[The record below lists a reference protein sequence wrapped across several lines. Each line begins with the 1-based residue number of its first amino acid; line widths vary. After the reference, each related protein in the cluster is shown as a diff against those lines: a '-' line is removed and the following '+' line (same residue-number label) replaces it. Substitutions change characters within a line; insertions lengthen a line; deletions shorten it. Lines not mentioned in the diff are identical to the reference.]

1 VAEELVKVFFR
12 LEKDKDGYPPVE
24 VESLWA
30 IPRED
35 GFELDNIPFYARGV
49 ALGDVVKVEK
59 AEDGGLEFTEVV
71 RRGGH
76 SCYRIWLL
84 KKRPDDPQFTF
95 EELKDLGLRVEM
107 DLNHV
112 MAIDVPPNVSLESV
126 DGFLG
131 RGKDTGRWELQDG
144 YYAGE

>member
-1 VAEELVKVFFR
+1 MAEELAKVFFY
-12 LEKDKDGYPPVE
+12 LEKDKDGYPPVG

-30 IPRED
+30 IPRDD

-49 ALGDVVKVEK
+49 ALGDVVSVEK
-59 AEDGGLEFTEVV
+59 AADGGLEFNGVV

-95 EELKDLGLRVEM
+95 EELKGLGLRVEI
-107 DLNHV
+107 DLNKL
-112 MAIDVPPNVSLESV
+112 MAIDVPPNLPLASVEDFLVKGKES
-126 DGFLG
+126 
-131 RGKDTGRWELQDG
+131 GRWELEDG
-144 YYAGE
+144 YCAGE